1 MTYPSAIYAYRATDE
16 LGTRDWFSP
25 AVLAAAL
32 HWPEFPI
39 GWDEL
44 EYEKRVNLPGGVRV
58 SIFGAMMLLEKN
70 PKRLGDLLE
79 LLVRAEIYE
88 LA

>member
-1 MTYPSAIYAYRATDE
+1 MIYAYRVTDE
-16 LGTRDWFSP
+16 LGVCDWFSP

-32 HWPEFPI
+32 GWPEFPI

-44 EYEKRVNLPGGVRV
+44 EYEKRVNLPGGLRV
-58 SIFGAMMLLEKN
+58 SIAGAMMLVEKD
-70 PKRLGDLLE
+70 PSRLGDLLE
-79 LLVRAEIYE
+79 LLIRAEIHE